1 MHVEGKKRDLKCNK
15 MKIRKVETSATP
27 LGGEKAL
34 RR

>member
-15 MKIRKVETSATP
+15 MKIRKGETSATP